1 MASLNSD
8 VKYSTKSYGSDPDQ
22 IWERYSPA
30 LASGKATLL
39 LIHGGYWRPIFDRE
53 HFRDLAVS
61 LANTGY
67 EVVLAEYRRIS
78 GDPDSTLS
86 DIGSILKSLDGE
98 KLLLIG
104 YSAGGQLALLT
115 APNYSHVKG
124 IIGLAPVTDLRKTEE
139 LGLGENAVRVWLN
152 SSAVKFPHLDPRMVG
167 AANVPIRF
175 IHGTAD
181 DRVPIALSETYCVE
195 KRESGADISLIRL
208 EGLGHFEL
216 MDPSSVA
223 FPALIQ
229 TINSFA

>member
-1 MASLNSD
+1 MVSLNSD

-115 APNYSHVKG
+115 APNFSHVQG
-124 IIGLAPVTDLRKTEE
+124 IIGLAPVTDLLKTEE
-139 LGLGENAVRVWLN
+139 LGLGENAVRVWL
-152 SSAVKFPHLDPRMVG
+152 SGSAVKFPHLNPRVVEVPK
-167 AANVPIRF
+167 VPIRF

-181 DRVPIALSETYCVE
+181 DRVPIELSETYCAE
-195 KRESGADISLIRL
+195 KRESGADISLVRL
-208 EGLGHFEL
+208 EGLGHFDL
-216 MDPSSVA
+216 MDPNSVA
-223 FPALIQ
+223 FPTLLRA
-229 TINSFA
+229 INSFR